1 MIGDLDSRDDAEN
14 ERRLQEVS
22 GRLHVLEHERRAVR
36 SAEELE
42 ALERAIRAETDRLAS
57 VLLERRNRLAPGAK
71 IKQN

>member
-1 MIGDLDSRDDAEN
+1 
-14 ERRLQEVS
+14 VS